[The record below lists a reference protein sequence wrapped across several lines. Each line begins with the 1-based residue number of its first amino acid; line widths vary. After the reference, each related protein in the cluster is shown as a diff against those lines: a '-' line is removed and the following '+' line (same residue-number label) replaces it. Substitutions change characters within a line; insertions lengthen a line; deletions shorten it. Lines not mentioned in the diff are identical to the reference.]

1 MKNTGVSLSPEV
13 AAPPARSL
21 PQTVGYYAAYCT
33 LGLLISALGP
43 TIPALAEQ
51 TASPL
56 SQISYVF
63 MARSL
68 GFILGA
74 LVAGRLFDRAS
85 GHPVLAGGL
94 FLLAGLAALIPAIPL
109 LWLLVLLFLALGLA
123 GSAVSVG
130 GNTLL
135 LWANRERV
143 GPLIGGLHFIW
154 GVGAFTAPIIMA
166 RAVKLSGGIGLGYWL
181 LALASVP
188 VCVWLL
194 RLPSPAHPDKAAQA
208 ANGEVKVSLAVMI
221 WCFLFL
227 YTGTESCFG
236 NWIFTYAVKTGLSNE
251 TGAAYLNSAFWGALT
266 LGRLSA
272 IPISL
277 RLRPRHI
284 LAIDLCGCLAS
295 VMVMLLWPQSRV
307 ALWVGVFGVG
317 LSMASVFPTMI
328 SFAQNRM
335 PLSGKLTGIFFA
347 GSSAGAMVL
356 PWVVGQFIE
365 PVGPRMLPL
374 MALGGLTVEVGI
386 LGLMMLF
393 PPRTD
398 RPASPPPEDLEPPG
412 ELGV

>member
-1 MKNTGVSLSPEV
+1 MSNTGVSLSVET
-13 AAPPARSL
+13 AAPPVRSRS
-21 PQTVGYYAAYCT
+21 QTIGYYAAYGT

-56 SQISYVF
+56 SHISYVF

-74 LVAGRLFDRAS
+74 LVAGRIFDRAK

-94 FLLAGLAALIPAIPL
+94 LLLAAFTALAPTVPL

-135 LWANRERV
+135 VWANRDRV

-166 RAVKLSGGIGLGYWL
+166 RTVKLSGGIGLGYWL
-181 LALASVP
+181 LALVAVP
-188 VCVWLL
+188 VSVWLL

-208 ANGEVKVSLAVMI
+208 ATGEVKVSLAAMN

-236 NWIFTYAVKTGLSNE
+236 NWIFTYAVNTGLSDE

-272 IPISL
+272 IPLSL
-277 RLRPRHI
+277 KLRPRHM
-284 LAIDLCGCLAS
+284 LTLDLGGGLAS

-307 ALWVGVFGVG
+307 ALWAGVFGVG

-365 PVGPRMLPL
+365 SVGPRMLPL
-374 MALGGLTVEVGI
+374 IALGGLLVEVGI

-393 PPRTD
+393 PRRTD
-398 RPASPPPEDLEPPG
+398 RPAPLPEDLEPPG